1 MTTYAIFVAAAES
14 DWKGPPVATW
24 DAALVQDE
32 NLVLKDAGNTEK
44 LVGCALGDLEKVRWC
59 TLAEA
64 NGSGSCLQLD
74 VTIRSTGKIFAY
86 ASDGCLRHL
95 ADRGVETEEMDD
107 HDKGVFQPLW
117 QKLDKENAD
126 FTAEIISLVNEEL
139 T

>member
-1 MTTYAIFVAAAES
+1 MTTYAIFVAAAEG

-24 DAALVQDE
+24 DAALVQEE

-44 LVGCALGDLEKVRWC
+44 LVGCALADLDLVRWC
-59 TLAEA
+59 RLAAAAE
-64 NGSGSCLQLD
+64 GGCVQLD
-74 VTIRSTGKIFAY
+74 VAIRGTGKIFAY

-95 ADRGVETEEMDD
+95 EDKGVTIEEMDD

-117 QKLDKENAD
+117 QKLNKENAA
-126 FTAEIISLVNEEL
+126 FTAEILSLVNEKL